1 MCPALASFVGRRR
14 RTAGT
19 SSFVVAAAWSI
30 GDEPTQFGRR
40 GFAASP
46 RSSVR
51 WWALLAAGGASR
63 CLAGFRVLSRFVVG
77 GLRVRIDLVGA
88 LELVVHLVAGGGR
101 VGATYLRLVL
111 QARRVRC
118 LGLGL
123 GLSGS
128 GPGRGLLREGLRVV
142 PP

>member
-46 RSSVR
+46 RSRHR

-77 GLRVRIDLVGA
+77 GLRVRIGLFGA
-88 LELVVHLVAGGGR
+88 LDLAVPLAAAGGR
-101 VGATYLRLVL
+101 VGATYLRLVW
-111 QARRVRC
+111 QPRRVRC
-118 LGLGL
+118 LGLAL

-128 GPGRGLLREGLRVV
+128 GLGSSLVGE
-142 PP
+142 